1 MEQLHRTL
9 EFAVAVV
16 VAALVDGMVA
26 AAQAMSYNTASV
38 LIDLDSIPTEEVEG
52 IE

>member
-1 MEQLHRTL
+1 M
-9 EFAVAVV
+9 VAVV
-16 VAALVDGMVA
+16 VAALVDGVVA
-26 AAQAMSYNTASV
+26 AAPAMIYNAASV